1 MSLGLL
7 GAHVSSAGKLS
18 KAFERAAQV
27 GADCLQIFTR
37 APSQWAA
44 RPLQEPEAFREAHRL
59 AGSPPV
65 FAHDLYLTNLAAEDP
80 LIRERSIES
89 QIVEMQRCAELGVQ
103 GLVCHMGSHP
113 EEHSGLRLLDEA
125 IGRILSESPENVQ
138 MLLETCAGQG
148 NCLGHRFE
156 HLAYLLERYPALGV
170 CVDTCHMLAAG
181 YDLVSEEGYERT
193 WERFR
198 ELVGFERLKLLH
210 LNDSQKPCG
219 SRVDRHA
226 NIGKGAIGEEAF
238 RRLLTDPRFEFIPGL
253 IETPDSEKMHKKDL
267 NLLRRLSGRKRP
279 RKASRAPR
287 GKRAR

>member
-1 MSLGLL
+1 MSTGLL
-7 GAHVSSAGKLS
+7 GAHVSSAGKIS
-18 KAFERAAQV
+18 KIFERAAAV

-44 RPLQEPEAFREAHRL
+44 RPLQDLEEFREAHRR
-59 AGSPPV
+59 AGSPPL

-80 LIRERSIES
+80 VIRERSIAS
-89 QIVEMQRCAELGVQ
+89 QIEEMHRCAQLGI
-103 GLVCHMGSHP
+103 GALVCHLGSHP
-113 EEHSGLRLLDEA
+113 DEQKGMRLLDEA
-125 IGRILSESPENVQ
+125 IRQILAESPDSVQ

-156 HLAYLLERYPALGV
+156 QLAYLLERHSSLGV

-181 YDLVSEEGYERT
+181 YELSSEEGYART
-193 WERFR
+193 WARF
-198 ELVGFERLKLLH
+198 EQLIGLQPIKLLH

-226 NIGKGAIGEEAF
+226 NIGRGEIGAEGF
-238 RRLLTDPRFEFIPGL
+238 RRLLTDPRFEFIPGV

-267 NLLRRLSGRKRP
+267 SLLRKLSGRKRP
-279 RKASRAPR
+279 RKGRGRA
-287 GKRAR
+287 